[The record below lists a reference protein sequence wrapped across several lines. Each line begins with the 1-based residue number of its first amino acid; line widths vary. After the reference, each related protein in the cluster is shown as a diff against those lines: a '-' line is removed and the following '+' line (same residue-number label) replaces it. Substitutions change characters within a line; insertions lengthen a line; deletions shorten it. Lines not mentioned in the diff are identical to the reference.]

1 MMGVT
6 QVQGWYDAA
15 QAVVMEH
22 AGSILFALLGAILL
36 WLIGS
41 RVIRFCQGL
50 LRRNLERKKVDPTLV
65 RYADST
71 LGVGLNILLF
81 ISVLSTLGVQTST
94 FAAVV
99 AAAGVAIGLAWSGL
113 LAHLAAG
120 IFLIVLRP
128 FKVGDMVQ
136 GAGIVGEVKEI
147 GLFVT
152 TIDTGDNT
160 RVFVGNNKLF
170 SDNIVNYS
178 TNPFRRVDLK
188 CQLDASVNVAEAI
201 AALQVAV
208 ANVPNIARKPLPMV
222 EVLEFTQ
229 YGPVI
234 AVRPFC
240 SNMDYWQVYFDTNR
254 AIVNVVSQ
262 QGYAVPAN
270 RTIVSN
276 A

>member
-1 MMGVT
+1 MPLEH
-6 QVQGWYDAA
+6 WY
-15 QAVVMEH
+15 AVVTEH
-22 AGSILFALLGAILL
+22 AGSFLFSLAGALLL

-41 RVIRFCQGL
+41 RVIRFGQGL
-50 LRRNLERKKVDPTLV
+50 LHRNLERKHIDPTLV
-65 RYADST
+65 RYADSS

-94 FAAVV
+94 FAAVL
-99 AAAGVAIGLAWSGL
+99 AAAGIAIGMAWSGL

-120 IFLIVLRP
+120 VFLVVLRP
-128 FKVGDMVQ
+128 FKVGDMIQ
-136 GAGIVGEVKEI
+136 GAGITGEVKEI

-170 SDNIVNYS
+170 SDNITNYS
-178 TNPFRRVDLK
+178 SNDFRRVDLK
-188 CQLDASVNVAEAI
+188 CQLDASVNVADAVSRLSAAVSAI
-201 AALQVAV
+201 A
-208 ANVPNIARKPLPMV
+208 NVKTSPAPVI

-229 YGPVI
+229 YGPVV

-240 SNMDYWQVYFDTNR
+240 HNNDYWQVYFDTNR
-254 AIVNVVSQ
+254 AIVNVGGQ
-262 QGYAVPAN
+262 AGFPIPAN

-276 A
+276 S

>member
-1 MMGVT
+1 MQLEHWYSVVT
-6 QVQGWYDAA
+6 
-15 QAVVMEH
+15 EH
-22 AGSILFALLGAILL
+22 AGSFLFSLAGAILL
-36 WLIGS
+36 WLIGA
-41 RVIRFCQGL
+41 RVIRFAQNL
-50 LRRNLERKKVDPTLV
+50 LRRSLERKHIDPTLV
-65 RYADST
+65 RYADSS

-94 FAAVV
+94 FAAVL
-99 AAAGVAIGLAWSGL
+99 AAAGIAIGMAWSGL

-120 IFLIVLRP
+120 IFLVVLRP
-128 FKVGDMVQ
+128 FKVGDMIQ
-136 GAGIVGEVKEI
+136 GAGITGEVKEI
-147 GLFVT
+147 GLFAT

-178 TNPFRRVDLK
+178 TNDFRRVDLK
-188 CQLDASVNVAEAI
+188 CQLDASVNVAD
-201 AALQVAV
+201 AV
-208 ANVPNIARKPLPMV
+208 ARLSAAAAAIPNVMQNPAPVV

-240 SNMDYWQVYFDTNR
+240 HNRDYWQVYFDTNR
-254 AIVNVVSQ
+254 AIVAVGGQ
-262 QGYAVPAN
+262 AGFPVPAN

-276 A
+276 G